1 MDKVISS
8 PLLYPGG
15 KRWLFKTLSEYLPK
29 VDEMVSPFLGGGAI
43 ELNLSARGV
52 KVYGYD
58 ICPHLTNFW
67 QYWISGQY
75 IVQKDAETLLDG
87 WSHEDLVS
95 EKHDRF
101 LGGSEIKYNPYMQA
115 VWYYLFNKL
124 SMQGLVFESYV
135 IPYEKCADG
144 WRRAVSDYRQV
155 FPQFEWHRDYALSVS
170 QSSFEDTLTK
180 HPNTFAYLDPPY
192 VNTEYIYKDGAG
204 FDHYLLSELLISRD
218 NWILSYSNSDI
229 IRQLYNGYR
238 MLELVKTSGFRKA
251 GENKKQHELLIFS
264 HDIAENIR
272 QQELTEPQQLVF
284 EGF

>member
-1 MDKVISS
+1 MDKVITS
-8 PLLYPGG
+8 PIRYPGG

-29 VDEMVSPFLGGGAI
+29 VDEMVSPFMGGGAI

-67 QYWISGQY
+67 KHWISGQY

-101 LGGSEIKYNPYMQA
+101 LGGSAIKCDSYMQA

-124 SMQGLVFESYV
+124 CIHGLVFEPYIV
-135 IPYEKCADG
+135 PYEKYSDR
-144 WRRAVSDYRQV
+144 WRWAVSDYRQV
-155 FPQFEWHRDYALSVS
+155 FPKFEGYRDYALSVS
-170 QSSFEDTLTK
+170 QSSFGDTLTK

-192 VNTEYIYKDGAG
+192 VGTEDIYKDGAG
-204 FDHYLLSELLISRD
+204 FDHYLLSEILHSRD
-218 NWILSYSNSDI
+218 NWILSYSDSDI
-229 IRQLYNGYR
+229 IRQLYQGHR
-238 MLELVKTSGFRKA
+238 MLELVKTSGFHKA
-251 GENKKQHELLIFS
+251 GKNKKQHELLIFS
-264 HDIAENIR
+264 HDIAENIAEAER
-272 QQELTEPQQLVF
+272 LKPKQLTLF
-284 EGF
+284 